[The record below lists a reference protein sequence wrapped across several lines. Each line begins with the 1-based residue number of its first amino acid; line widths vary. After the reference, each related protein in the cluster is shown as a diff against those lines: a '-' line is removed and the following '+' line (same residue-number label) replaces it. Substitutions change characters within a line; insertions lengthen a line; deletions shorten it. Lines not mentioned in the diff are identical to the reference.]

1 MLSQKLQD
9 DLMTAYQKVYEEKRG
24 HAAGSD
30 DTEKQASQ
38 LASDVRYKA
47 KGKVPAGASEEEKRK
62 IFLQILSASPAP
74 AVVKAMAKDKL
85 LGEEVVNEVLGVVT
99 ATPKVMKKAQQVRAR
114 KNLIQNVKTKA
125 KEYGEKA
132 GRAIVGTTPAGK
144 AVRIAAGGTAAYMM
158 GRAGE
163 ADANIK
169 RGNTYRSLV
178 KQDFKPQSNP
188 KPLSSQSVRYEDVVH
203 EMRFD
208 DGKEGK
214 EKRKEAL
221 RKKRGMTKAQMDKHP
236 QFKDDDVKEG
246 KMPEGLKKYLEKKQG
261 KKEDKKDVKEG
272 SAYGIYKG
280 DGVMK
285 IGKKEEEKA
294 PRKQKG
300 AMAYDGPNKER
311 SEAADRVLAKTKKKR
326 EEKKKM
332 KEEYV
337 SEKMMAKKLM
347 RKPIDPVNV
356 ATKAAGVA
364 GAAGVG
370 MAYKKTNESAGE
382 TIGEMKMKSN
392 PKNLKDMS
400 KGAKQKAPVDYRT
413 LAQSYSPVGNIFN
426 EKKLDAVGAEDK
438 DIDNDGDH
446 DSTDKYLLKRRKAI
460 GKAIAKK
467 RGKVKEGFSAWRI
480 DLDFN
485 EQVKK

>member
-47 KGKVPAGASEEEKRK
+47 KGKLPQGASEEEKRK
-62 IFLQILSASPAP
+62 IFLQLLSASPAP

-85 LGEEVVNEVLGVVT
+85 LGEEVVIEKRMPRRNIGLKTAAKKLTDLDTKLQNLDKDKIKQKAKDIIIGKTGRGTAVRALGVAG
-99 ATPKVMKKAQQVRAR
+99 ATYM
-114 KNLIQNVKTKA
+114 
-125 KEYGEKA
+125 A
-132 GRAIVGTTPAGK
+132 GRK
-144 AVRIAAGGTAAYMM
+144 D
-158 GRAGE
+158 E
-163 ADANIK
+163 ASADLKRNIELGALK
-169 RGNTYRSLV
+169 KSG
-178 KQDFKPQSNP
+178 FKPETKI
-188 KPLSSQSVRYEDVVH
+188 KPLTSDSMKYEEVVH

-208 DGKEGK
+208 DGDEGTK
-214 EKRKEAL
+214 KRLKKLE
-221 RKKRGMTKAQMDKHP
+221 KKRGMKMPDHP
-236 QFKDDDVKEG
+236 QFQTK
-246 KMPEGLKKYLEKKQG
+246 
-261 KKEDKKDVKEG
+261 KKDVKEG

-285 IGKKEEEKA
+285 VGKKEEEKA

-347 RKPIDPVNV
+347 RKPIDPINV

-382 TIGEMKMKSN
+382 TIGEMKEKSK

-400 KGAKQKAPVDYRT
+400 KGAEQKAPVDYRT
-413 LAQSYSPVGNIFN
+413 LAQSYKPVGNIFN